1 MEVTEA
7 GRVKVFSPVQLE
19 KARFSMV
26 VRPEPK
32 DSVSRVGQ
40 FWKAAVPM
48 EVTLSAKMTL
58 FRLAAV
64 LGPL

>member
-1 MEVTEA
+1 MEVTAA
-7 GRVKVFSPVQLE
+7 GRVKVFSPAQPE

-32 DSVSRVGQ
+32 DTVLRVGQ
-40 FWKAAVPM
+40 SWKAAVPM
-48 EVTLSAKMTL
+48 EVTLSAKVTL